1 MKAIRKFFISA
12 LLIISSSIFA
22 QAAAQTVEQN
32 SPLDMT
38 SGFISDELFIYM
50 HSGAGTNYRILGSIN
65 AGIQVKLSGK
75 TENNFTEIF
84 DDKGRKAWVESKYV
98 SDKPGLRF
106 VIEELNNQIASASDN
121 NNQLDA
127 QLNQLKDTVNNLTT
141 KNTSLTKE
149 ISSLNSRLISTQSKL
164 KNQDT
169 NIKKQWFFNGAIVL
183 GIGLIL
189 GLILPRIL
197 ARRRS
202 NMDSWG

>member
-12 LLIISSSIFA
+12 LLILSSPIFA
-22 QAAAQTVEQN
+22 QTAAQAVEQN
-32 SPLDMT
+32 SPIDMP

-65 AGIQVKLSGK
+65 AGTQVKLTGNNA
-75 TENNFTEIF
+75 NNFTEIF

-98 SDKPGLRF
+98 SDKPGLQF
-106 VIEELNNQIASASDN
+106 VIAELNSQIASASDN

-127 QLNQLKDTVNNLTT
+127 QLNQLKDTVNNLTN
-141 KNTSLTKE
+141 KNSSLTKE
-149 ISSLNSRLISTQSKL
+149 ITSLNSRLINTQSKL
-164 KNQDT
+164 KDQDT

-189 GLILPRIL
+189 GLILPRVF

-202 NMDSWG
+202 NMDSWE

>member
-1 MKAIRKFFISA
+1 MKAIRKFFISV
-12 LLIISSSIFA
+12 LLILSSSILAQTVA
-22 QAAAQTVEQN
+22 QAAEQN
-32 SPLDMT
+32 SPVDMP

-65 AGIQVKLSGK
+65 AGTQVKLTGNSA
-75 TENNFTEIF
+75 NNFTEIL

-98 SDKPGLRF
+98 SDKPGLQF
-106 VIEELNNQIASASDN
+106 VVAELNSQIASASDN

-127 QLNQLKDTVNNLTT
+127 QLNQLKDAVNNLTN
-141 KNTSLTKE
+141 KNSSLTKE
-149 ISSLNSRLISTQSKL
+149 ITSLNTRLINTQSKL
-164 KNQDT
+164 KDQDT

-189 GLILPRIL
+189 GLILPRVF

-202 NMDSWG
+202 NMDSWE